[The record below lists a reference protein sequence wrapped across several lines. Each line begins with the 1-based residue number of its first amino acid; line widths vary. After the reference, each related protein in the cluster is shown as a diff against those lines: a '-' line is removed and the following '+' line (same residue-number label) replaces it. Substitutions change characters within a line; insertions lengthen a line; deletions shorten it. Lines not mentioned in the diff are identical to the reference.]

1 LKGIRSLK
9 GQLRTKLKNPKIKDH
24 CEGDVKNQ
32 GIQMKTVKCE
42 IEEIPKKWV
51 QLGTKLKNLKQ

>member
-1 LKGIRSLK
+1 
-9 GQLRTKLKNPKIKDH
+9 LKNPKIKDY
-24 CEGDVKNQ
+24 CEGDVKKQ

>member
-9 GQLRTKLKNPKIKDH
+9 GQLRTKLKNPKIKDY
-24 CEGDVKNQ
+24 CEGGVKKQ

>member
-9 GQLRTKLKNPKIKDH
+9 GQLKTKLENPKIKDH
-24 CEGDVKNQ
+24 CEGEVKKQ

-42 IEEIPKKWV
+42 IEEIPKNQD
-51 QLGTKLKNLKQ
+51 QLRA